1 MRFIDYG
8 IDHRIIL
15 INYPPH
21 STHRLQPL
29 DVGCFSPLASFCL
42 TNLAEWIQQTQG
54 LSRISK
60 REFFKIFWPS
70 FTKAMSEKNILSA
83 FNKSGFV
90 PFDPSMVLN
99 KIPLNLS
106 DIPDLQRPSSMTS
119 DKSTLSESDIIKIRA
134 MFSVALA
141 ENNDRMVRKQH
152 NHMLS
157 L

>member
-1 MRFIDYG
+1 
-8 IDHRIIL
+8 
-15 INYPPH
+15 
-21 STHRLQPL
+21 
-29 DVGCFSPLASFCL
+29 
-42 TNLAEWIQQTQG
+42 
-54 LSRISK
+54 
-60 REFFKIFWPS
+60 
-70 FTKAMSEKNILSA
+70 MSEKNILSA